1 MTILERPSR
10 PQIDR
15 VATGAFADLFHA
27 LSDATRLALLQ
38 HLAFGEHR
46 VRDLVEHLDLAQ
58 STVSKHLACLREC
71 GLVSMRTQGRAS
83 WYSLAEPELLAGLLA
98 GAERLLDATG
108 DQVTLCS
115 HLMHPHTHSHTTAA
129 VSETS

>member
-1 MTILERPSR
+1 MTMQIPGARPA
-10 PQIDR
+10 IDR

-27 LSDATRLALLQ
+27 LSDSTRLALLQ

-71 GLVSMRTQGRAS
+71 GLVTVRTEGRAS
-83 WYSLAEPELLAGLLA
+83 WFSLAEPDLLAGLLA

-115 HLMHPHTHSHTTAA
+115 HLMHPHEHEHTSVEA
-129 VSETS
+129 S